1 MAVAR
6 QIKIFSNFKKHS
18 SKESKTRNDLCNLAK
33 EYERIEEQKNPD
45 INLKLSNENVIL
57 KHFEVKDYDEI
68 VKNTDYS
75 LNSPNSKYEDIYTTT
90 PTIQASNFVN
100 LGGVNLTFLAK
111 KDDWVNFYKDVSAFI
126 KDYLG
131 DDFNTLCEVI
141 QFDEF
146 TPHLQVMG
154 IFRSEVSNETLAD
167 KDLESDPKLF
177 EEISRKQFTRYN
189 NKLKGTD
196 NYIDP
201 KNKKEYKE
209 AKIKWVEEN
218 RVEIIK
224 NYKPRNKKTEKKYAY
239 VRMNNP
245 IAMKR
250 YSYKDY
256 QVKLFEFC
264 KEHEFIKDLCAKATN
279 IRGEEVSFVMN
290 STEPVYDGK
299 SKNHYEIKETIEREN
314 KEIESKIQK
323 GIDLTENEVYRYIRK
338 QNREKLKR
346 EFLELDIDSWGK
358 KFNEQQKAK
367 YDFNLKLSND
377 YIKTAKEIAY
387 KPYIELE
394 NKIQD
399 ESDKLIII
407 ENNLENKNNKLIG
420 IDNEI
425 EEKAKE
431 KENTIKQLQNAQAE
445 YKKFINTD
453 KWNSVQTLKNFDS
466 TKKVITPSLFNRNTE
481 TMIQLPQNKY
491 NEIFKMAMDN
501 SYKINSWYKKAN
513 DLTKENTKLNTENT
527 TLQSNI
533 DTLNKDIKE
542 KNKELENYEDIF
554 MILCETKLKT
564 ILEQAKDFFEN
575 DRWNAFKKFRNLLRS
590 AGLMKTKDK
599 SYDDELER

>member
-6 QIKIFSNFKKHS
+6 QIKIFSNFKKYS
-18 SKESKTRNDLCNLAK
+18 SKESKTRNDLYNLAK
-33 EYERIEEQKNPD
+33 EYERIGEQKNPD

-75 LNSPNSKYEDIYTTT
+75 LNNPNGKYEDIYTTT
-90 PTIQASNFVN
+90 PTIQATNFVN

-111 KDDWVNFYKDVSAFI
+111 KSDWVNFYKDVSSFI

-146 TPHLQVMG
+146 TPHLQLMG
-154 IFRSEVSNETLAD
+154 IFRSEVSNETLAA
-167 KDLESDPKLF
+167 KDLSADPKLF

-196 NYIDP
+196 EYTDP
-201 KNKKEYKE
+201 KNKKEYKQ

-218 RVEIIK
+218 KAEIIK

-264 KEHEFIKDLCAKATN
+264 KEHEFIKNLCAKATK

-314 KEIESKIQK
+314 KEIESKIK
-323 GIDLTENEVYRYIRK
+323 NGEDLTENELYRYIRK
-338 QNREKLKR
+338 KNRAILKKDFMNLDVKSWNKEFYKPQNAL
-346 EFLELDIDSWGK
+346 
-358 KFNEQQKAK
+358 
-367 YDFNLKLSND
+367 YDFKTKLSND
-377 YIKTAKEIAY
+377 YIKVAQEVAY
-387 KPYIELE
+387 KPYIEL
-394 NKIQD
+394 K
-399 ESDKLIII
+399 
-407 ENNLENKNNKLIG
+407 
-420 IDNEI
+420 DNINQLSKTKTKVKEEI
-425 EEKAKE
+425 KEQEKE
-431 KENTIKQLQNAQAE
+431 KENTIKNLQKAQEE
-445 YKKFINTD
+445 YQKYINTD
-453 KWNSVQTLKNFDS
+453 KWNSVQTLKNFDT
-466 TKKVITPSLFNRNTE
+466 TKKVITPSFFNRNTE
-481 TMIQLPQNKY
+481 TIIQLSQKKY
-491 NEIFKMAMDN
+491 DEIFKMAMDN
-501 SYKINSWYKKAN
+501 SSKLTHWYNKSNGFESENKKLKDELKSKDEKIEELETTISNQKDEIEELDTKISFIDYAIKIFLKEQTYNKIMEITKEIKDYWDLKKVKQKINNFASLFGKNINKS
-513 DLTKENTKLNTENT
+513 KE
-527 TLQSNI
+527 I
-533 DTLNKDIKE
+533 
-542 KNKELENYEDIF
+542 ED
-554 MILCETKLKT
+554 
-564 ILEQAKDFFEN
+564 D
-575 DRWNAFKKFRNLLRS
+575 W
-590 AGLMKTKDK
+590 
-599 SYDDELER
+599 ER

>member
-1 MAVAR
+1 MPVAR

-33 EYERIEEQKNPD
+33 EYERIGEQKNPD

-90 PTIQASNFVN
+90 PTIQATNFVN

-111 KDDWVNFYKDVSAFI
+111 KDEWVNFYKDVSSFI
-126 KDYLG
+126 KNYLG

-146 TPHLQVMG
+146 TPHLQLMG

-196 NYIDP
+196 EYTDP
-201 KNKKEYKE
+201 KNKKEYKQ

-218 RVEIIK
+218 KAEIIK

-264 KEHEFIKDLCAKATN
+264 KEHEFIKNLCDKATK

-299 SKNHYEIKETIEREN
+299 SKDHYEIKETIEREN
-314 KEIESKIQK
+314 KEIESKIK
-323 GIDLTENEVYRYIRK
+323 NGKDLTENEVYRYIRK
-338 QNREKLKR
+338 KNRAILKKDFMNFDVNSWYKEFDKPQNAL
-346 EFLELDIDSWGK
+346 
-358 KFNEQQKAK
+358 
-367 YDFNLKLSND
+367 YDFKTKLSND
-377 YIKTAKEIAY
+377 YIKVAQEVAY
-387 KPYIELE
+387 KPYIELKDNINQLSKTK
-394 NKIQD
+394 NKVK
-399 ESDKLIII
+399 E
-407 ENNLENKNNKLIG
+407 
-420 IDNEI
+420 EI
-425 EEKAKE
+425 EEQEKE
-431 KENTIKQLQNAQAE
+431 KENTIKNLHKAQEE
-445 YKKFINTD
+445 YQKYINTD
-453 KWNSVQTLKNFDS
+453 KWNSVQTLKNFDT
-466 TKKVITPSLFNRNTE
+466 TKKVITPSIFNRNTE
-481 TMIQLPQNKY
+481 TVIQLSQKKY
-491 NEIFKMAMDN
+491 DEIYKMAMDN
-501 SYKINSWYKKAN
+501 SSKLTHWYNKAN
-513 DLTKENTKLNTENT
+513 DFEKKLNEKVNENKKLKDEIEKLET
-527 TLQSNI
+527 DNSNLKDENRKYEAKISFI
-533 DTLNKDIKE
+533 DYAIKMFLKEQTYNKIKE
-542 KNKELENYEDIF
+542 IAEEIRDSWDLKKVKQKIDNFASLFGKNKNKY
-554 MILCETKLKT
+554 
-564 ILEQAKDFFEN
+564 KD
-575 DRWNAFKKFRNLLRS
+575 
-590 AGLMKTKDK
+590 
-599 SYDDELER
+599 YDDDWERE

>member
-18 SKESKTRNDLCNLAK
+18 SKESKTRNDLYNLAK
-33 EYERIEEQKNPD
+33 EYERIGEQKNPD

-75 LNSPNSKYEDIYTTT
+75 LNNPNGKYEDIYTTT
-90 PTIQASNFVN
+90 PTIQATNFVN

-111 KDDWVNFYKDVSAFI
+111 KSDWVDFYKDVSSFI

-146 TPHLQVMG
+146 TPHLQLMG
-154 IFRSEVSNETLAD
+154 IFRSEVSNETLAA
-167 KDLESDPKLF
+167 KDLSADPKLF

-196 NYIDP
+196 EYTDP
-201 KNKKEYKE
+201 KNKKEYKQ

-218 RVEIIK
+218 KAEIIK

-264 KEHEFIKDLCAKATN
+264 KEHEFIKNLCAKATK

-314 KEIESKIQK
+314 KEIESKIK
-323 GIDLTENEVYRYIRK
+323 NGEDLTENELYRYIRK
-338 QNREKLKR
+338 KNRAILKKDFMNLDVKSWNKEFYKPQNAL
-346 EFLELDIDSWGK
+346 
-358 KFNEQQKAK
+358 
-367 YDFNLKLSND
+367 YDFKTKLSND
-377 YIKTAKEIAY
+377 YIKAAQEVAY
-387 KPYIELE
+387 EPYIELKE
-394 NKIQD
+394 NINQLSNQKDEIQKEINTTQEEFNISNTLLEMKKKEIKEKEQEEQKLVNKINKLKNEKDSIQKLQND
-399 ESDKLIII
+399 FNSAKSLIKEKNMAVLQSIKFETIEQKTGLFTSEQRKVCDASVVRRLIDNNQTDIRIDSDAIERRIDKLIIQDREI
-407 ENNLENKNNKLIG
+407 KREHEEYSNLLRFLKKIPFVKTIIDKWLEVQFDEKKLKNFENNLI
-420 IDNEI
+420 
-425 EEKAKE
+425 
-431 KENTIKQLQNAQAE
+431 
-445 YKKFINTD
+445 
-453 KWNSVQTLKNFDS
+453 
-466 TKKVITPSLFNRNTE
+466 
-481 TMIQLPQNKY
+481 NKY
-491 NEIFKMAMDN
+491 RIQN
-501 SYKINSWYKKAN
+501 INKS
-513 DLTKENTKLNTENT
+513 
-527 TLQSNI
+527 
-533 DTLNKDIKE
+533 KDI
-542 KNKELENYEDIF
+542 DD
-554 MILCETKLKT
+554 
-564 ILEQAKDFFEN
+564 DF
-575 DRWNAFKKFRNLLRS
+575 
-590 AGLMKTKDK
+590 
-599 SYDDELER
+599 ER